1 MAHYNQLD
9 SSNDSILEIQSFF
22 NAGHLNLDIS
32 SQFRQVT
39 ARLVYYLEIITDQYS
54 GSWLCNKNIV
64 QAMITPL
71 AIYCVLV

>member
-32 SQFRQVT
+32 SQFRP

-64 QAMITPL
+64 HAMITPL